1 MEKVNIL
8 SKGKKCLGEEVKD
21 NSGNLGIITDY
32 FLVDGKKAKVQITYQ
47 DGTSQIREKHA
58 VEKGSFQKPFLDK
71 TEELL
76 KTGEWSYIPGFN
88 NHYIINKNGEIRT
101 CYGRYKGKILSPCL
115 MGGYMTI
122 ALQQGETK
130 DTRKLC
136 RVHVLVASTFIRQI
150 QNGEEVNHINGDK
163 TNNSLYNLEIISR
176 KQNNEKFLNL
186 FALGF
191 NEEEQQKLFNICE
204 ERNLNI
210 KQYIEQLI
218 RKDLNL

>member
-32 FLVDGKKAKVQITYQ
+32 FLTDGKKAKVQITYQ
-47 DGTSQIREKHA
+47 DGTSQIREKYA
-58 VEKGSFQKPFLDK
+58 VERGSFQKPFLDK

-76 KTGEWSYIPGFN
+76 KTGEWSYIPDFN

-101 CYGRYKGKILSPCL
+101 CYGQYKGKILSPHL
-115 MGGYMTI
+115 MNGYMTI

-150 QNGEEVNHINGDK
+150 QNGEEVNHINGDRL
-163 TNNSLYNLEIISR
+163 NNSLYNLEIVSR

-186 FALGF
+186 FTLGF
-191 NEEEQQKLFNICE
+191 NEEEQQKLFKICE

>member
-8 SKGKKCLGEEVKD
+8 SKGKKCLGEKVKD
-21 NSGNLGIITDY
+21 NSGNLGVITDY

-47 DGTSQIREKHA
+47 DGTSQIREKYA
-58 VEKGSFQKPFLDK
+58 VERGSFQKPFLDE
-71 TEELL
+71 TEKLL
-76 KTGEWSYIPGFN
+76 KTDEWDYIPGFN

-101 CYGRYKGKILSPCL
+101 CYGRYKGKILSPYL
-115 MGGYMTI
+115 MSGYMTI

-136 RVHVLVASTFIRQI
+136 RVHTLVASTFIRQI
-150 QNGEEVNHINGDK
+150 QKGEEVNHINGDK
-163 TNNSLYNLEIISR
+163 LNNSLCNLEIISR

-204 ERNLNI
+204 KLDLNI